1 GGHLVVEVLTE
12 RGGQRYA
19 MGNPTVVGAAHLG
32 HGVDL
37 DHHMHAF
44 AGYVVLGDGEA
55 VVPGVAAVHEVDAY
69 AGGVGVGLE
78 IEDIR
83 RTKAQY
89 VAVEG
94 GTSIKIGCGQ
104 HGVSQSHVAGQE
116 TRHALGRY
124 EGLAIGAV
132 APGQFVAVASRTLHM
147 RCFVALKPEY
157 EVE

>member
-83 RTKAQY
+83 RAKAQY

-94 GTSIKIGCGQ
+94 GTFIKIGCGQ
-104 HGVSQSHVAGQE
+104 HGVSQCHVAGQE
-116 TRHALGRY
+116 TRHDRGRY
-124 EGLAIGAV
+124 EERAIGAV
-132 APGQFVAVASRTLHM
+132 ARGQLVACADTTLPNG
-147 RCFVALKPEY
+147 CLADPTQG
-157 EVE
+157 